1 MQLTS
6 DSGNSIPNILQPK
19 LNKPELQLGSNG
31 AAVEEL
37 QKLLTNLNIYIGKI
51 DGIFEENTQESVK
64 QFQRRVF
71 LPENGIVDDNTW
83 QALYTGRPVNL
94 PELKKGSRGE
104 LVKKVQRILKS
115 TQDYIGYVDGEF
127 GEITESAVQSWQ
139 VRNNLPDTGI
149 IDEATWRTLSQIPQ

>member
-6 DSGNSIPNILQPK
+6 DSGNSIPNILQPE

-37 QKLLTNLNIYIGKI
+37 QKLLTNLNIYTGKI

-71 LPENGIVDDNTW
+71 LPENGILTIILGKHYTQVD
-83 QALYTGRPVNL
+83 Q
-94 PELKKGSRGE
+94 
-104 LVKKVQRILKS
+104 
-115 TQDYIGYVDGEF
+115 
-127 GEITESAVQSWQ
+127 
-139 VRNNLPDTGI
+139 
-149 IDEATWRTLSQIPQ
+149 